1 MDKKKDLAF
10 FTLLVAG
17 LFSLFTLNAL
27 AQESATARTR
37 QPQKANLENR
47 VLQNYIDISSLSKD
61 ARKSFFGNLSSEEKA
76 KLFKLHL
83 VLQFVKR
90 PNLTKDQKDLILE
103 SISTLTPDAYDK
115 NNTEKLEKSRRDS
128 ELLGQKAKVFFSK
141 QEFFEIFADLGGG
154 TVEINLLRKY
164 LDVSAQSLLERK
176 EVIRKESAQDKS
188 NLWRIHLVFH
198 LAKQSKLNSRQM
210 EIILEAITF
219 ATPEIYEIPRD
230 SSEWRVKVHEPI
242 QLFTI
247 RALEV
252 FSKDEVA
259 EIFSN
264 LGGKKPSLINNIALE
279 DEMIPVGLCN
289 CSRQW
294 ADCPGITFCT
304 GLCEV
309 PNPPYNCGFLDM
321 YACDGRC
328 Q

>member
-1 MDKKKDLAF
+1 L
-10 FTLLVAG
+10 TLFITG
-17 LFSLFTLNAL
+17 LFGLFTLNTL
-27 AQESATARTR
+27 AQAPVSARTR
-37 QPQKANLENR
+37 QSQKVSLENI

-61 ARKSFFGNLSSEEKA
+61 ARKSFFGNLSPEEKA
-76 KLFKLHL
+76 NLFKLHL
-83 VLQFVKR
+83 VLQLVKR
-90 PNLTKDQKDLILE
+90 PNLAKDQKDLIFE
-103 SISTLTPDAYDK
+103 SISTLTPNAYDK
-115 NNTEKLEKSRRDS
+115 NNPEKLEKSRRDG
-128 ELLGQKAKVFFSK
+128 ELLGQKAKALFSK
-141 QEFFEIFADLGGG
+141 QEFFEIFANLGGG

-164 LDVSAQSLLERK
+164 LDVSALSVLERK
-176 EVIRKESAQDKS
+176 DVFRKESAQDKS
-188 NLWRIHLVFH
+188 NLWRVHLAFH
-198 LAKQSKLNSRQM
+198 LAKQSGLNSRQM
-210 EIILEAITF
+210 EIIFEAIIF
-219 ATPEIYEIPRD
+219 ATPEIYEISRD

-264 LGGKKPSLINNIALE
+264 LGGKKPSLRDTIASE

-294 ADCPGITFCT
+294 ADCSGITFCT

-321 YACDGRC
+321 YVCDGRC